1 MHHDLKL
8 SVPNLKWI
16 TVLIASVYLLQL
28 VSPLRLNTD
37 GIDLLHMA
45 QSGADTGNFYPHSE
59 SVRYPPGYPWMLSLL
74 ISAGLLNSASIIGLN
89 LLFLGIGLWAFAS
102 AQFGE
107 RQHDRSLV
115 WLAVACTLL
124 SWVLIKHVTLPLTDV
139 PFMGAALVSLALM
152 ARTEYVA
159 PRTAWLLAL
168 AAAVACAA
176 AMSIRTVGVTLLP
189 PLVWMVYS
197 LLSRG
202 WTLRGLLDK
211 IFSVLLLTGLCAGWL
226 LLIGG
231 YASVSAPGHGYST
244 EALKTNWWLQA
255 QDLGR
260 VALNVPYVQPWML
273 YPIGLFGLVLMA
285 VFAVRLCPLS
295 GRRPGCAEVFVVS
308 YIGLFLLWPHHDPR
322 FFLPVIPYVL
332 LLIVSFL
339 PSGCHKLPS
348 LALPLY
354 SAWVAAMGGAALI
367 YTSWLSLSGPRFAER
382 FGGREGRAVYE
393 KFYRGDWDSASEG
406 EKNVMLLLK
415 RFDAG
420 RMGSSSNDA
429 RAENVSSVRGD
440 EY

>member
-1 MHHDLKL
+1 MPHDLKL

-28 VSPLRLNTD
+28 FSPLRLNTD

-74 ISAGLLNSASIIGLN
+74 ISAGLLNAATVVGLN
-89 LLFLGIGLWAFAS
+89 LLFVGTGLWAFAS
-102 AQFGE
+102 VQFGE
-107 RQHDRSLV
+107 RHHDRSLV
-115 WLAVACTLL
+115 WLAVAGTLL

-139 PFMGAALVSLALM
+139 PFMGAALVASALM
-152 ARTEYVA
+152 SRTEQVA
-159 PRTAWLLAL
+159 PRAAWLLAL
-168 AAAVACAA
+168 AAAMACAA

-202 WTLRGLLDK
+202 WAFRGLLDK
-211 IFSVLLLTGLCAGWL
+211 IFSVLLLTGLFAGWL
-226 LLIGG
+226 LLFGG

-255 QDLGR
+255 QDVGR
-260 VALNVPYVQPWML
+260 VALNLPYVQPWML
-273 YPIGLFGLVLMA
+273 FPIGLCGLVLMV
-285 VFAVRLCPLS
+285 VFAVRLFPLG

-322 FFLPVIPYVL
+322 FFLPVIPYIL
-332 LLIVSFL
+332 LLTVSFL
-339 PSGCHKLPS
+339 SSGWHKLPS

-354 SAWVAAMGGAALI
+354 GAWVAAMGGIALI
-367 YTSWLSLSGPRFAER
+367 YTSWLTLSGPRFAER
-382 FGGREGRAVYE
+382 FGSQVTRVVYE
-393 KFYRGDWDSASEG
+393 KFYRGDWNSASEG

-420 RMGSSSNDA
+420 RMGSLSSGG
-429 RAENVSSVRGD
+429 RAERVER
-440 EY
+440 